1 MRGFLT
7 TPVVCLAFGVAAA
20 AVAAPSSARAADAVA
35 VMADACSGCH
45 GTDGHSV
52 GGMPAFSGKKADE
65 LKKLLR
71 DFKSGAREATVMDRI
86 AKAYSVE
93 QLDAIA
99 DYFASRKK

>member
-7 TPVVCLAFGVAAA
+7 TPVLCLAIGLAMAPVAAG
-20 AVAAPSSARAADAVA
+20 AADAVT
-35 VMADACSGCH
+35 VMADACAGCH

-65 LKKLLR
+65 LKKVLH
-71 DFKSGAREATVMDRI
+71 DYKSGSREATVMDRI

-99 DYFASRKK
+99 DYYASRKK

>member
-7 TPVVCLAFGVAAA
+7 TPGLCLAFALAAA
-20 AVAAPSSARAADAVA
+20 PMAASAADAVT
-35 VMADACSGCH
+35 VMADSCAGCH
-45 GTDGHSV
+45 GTDGHSI

-65 LKKLLR
+65 LKKVLH

>member
-1 MRGFLT
+1 MRGFPV
-7 TPVVCLAFGVAAA
+7 TPVLRLAFGLTLAPL
-20 AVAAPSSARAADAVA
+20 AVIGTAQAADKVA

-45 GTDGHSV
+45 GTDGHSI

-65 LKKLLR
+65 LKKLLH

-86 AKAYSVE
+86 AKGYSVE

>member
-1 MRGFLT
+1 MRGFPV
-7 TPVVCLAFGVAAA
+7 TPVLRLALGLAL
-20 AVAAPSSARAADAVA
+20 APLALVGTAQAADQVA
-35 VMADACSGCH
+35 VMADACAGCH
-45 GTDGHSV
+45 GTDGHSI
-52 GGMPAFSGKKADE
+52 GGMPGFSGKKPEE
-65 LKKLLR
+65 LKKVLH

>member
-1 MRGFLT
+1 MRGVLA
-7 TPVVCLAFGVAAA
+7 TPVVCLAFGIMLIPAAA
-20 AVAAPSSARAADAVA
+20 GAADQVA
-35 VMADACSGCH
+35 VMADACAGCH
-45 GTDGHSV
+45 GTDGHSI

-86 AKAYSVE
+86 AKGYSVE